1 MDGNKRTGMT
11 AMFWFLNLNTADLKG
26 ITSMEIVNVAL
37 SIAENKMAF
46 EEFVH
51 WINHRIISTD
61 TFR

>member
-1 MDGNKRTGMT
+1 MT

-26 ITSMEIVNVAL
+26 VTSREIVNVAL

-51 WINHRIISTD
+51 WINYRIISTD